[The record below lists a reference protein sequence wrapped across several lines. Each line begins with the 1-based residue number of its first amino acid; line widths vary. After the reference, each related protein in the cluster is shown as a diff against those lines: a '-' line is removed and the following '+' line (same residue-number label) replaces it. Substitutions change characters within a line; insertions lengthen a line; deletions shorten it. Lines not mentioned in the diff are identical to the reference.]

1 MAEDNGARKPDS
13 DAEARA
19 RLAAIVDSSDDAI
32 ISKSLDGTIL
42 TWNRGAERL
51 YGYSAQEA
59 VGRDISILMPTDRYE
74 EYQRLREIMKRG
86 ERLEHLET
94 VRLRKDGTLVDIS
107 LTLSPILAADGAVTG
122 ISAVARDIT
131 ERKRMEQSLRESE
144 KRYRT
149 LVEMAADAV
158 VVHQEGRFVYTNCAA
173 LGIFGARSLEELQRV
188 SLLDL
193 VHPEER
199 DALRARIQQ
208 LLEGEEIPLRE
219 YRLRRLNGEEISVEA
234 SSTLIDYQG
243 RPSIQVIAREITERK
258 RAEQEREIMLR
269 QLDYERSRFEAVVR
283 QLPIGVMIAEAP
295 SGRLIYDNEQSRRI
309 FRQEFQEAQSF
320 ADYGKFWKICRPDGS
335 PLPAE
340 EYPLARAVLG
350 ETVTGEEYRIGRG
363 DGSQGY
369 VCVNAI
375 PILNP
380 SGEIVS
386 GLAAFHDIT
395 ESKAAAEALFDSEE
409 RLNLALEAAEMG
421 SCDME
426 VPSGKGLWSR
436 RHFQLLGYRAPKES
450 SAPATIAMWQE
461 LIHPEDKERVAQE
474 LESARRE
481 LRLFRSEHRVIRA
494 DTGEPMWVN
503 VQGRFICDSAGA
515 VCRFIGVIYDVS
527 ERKAAEE
534 AIRQSEQRF
543 RLMTDSMPQIA
554 WTAETDGSADYI
566 NAHFETYTG
575 IDRDSGEVRDNL
587 RHPERLI
594 LMVVHPDDAQRVAQ
608 SYQKA
613 VGSGEIFQ
621 EESRVRRFDGSYR
634 WHLSRAIPAR
644 DREGRVVKWY
654 GTSTDI
660 HDLREMQEALRAS
673 ESKFR
678 RLYES
683 NLVAIYFWDQDGR
696 VIEANQAYC
705 DLVGYSADQC
715 RSEQMS
721 WLEATPPEF
730 QPRDYAAMQEVR
742 ERGCC
747 RPYEKELIN
756 SRNGQRVSVLA
767 AVAMMEGSEAE
778 GIAFAVDLTELK
790 RAEQAL
796 KTSEETLKLAVE
808 TTGLGIFDMDLRSG
822 KGVWSD
828 IAKRHYGL
836 HPEAE
841 PDLDMLMAGVHPEDR
856 ERLRQ
861 IARDAADPRGS
872 GEYSAEY
879 RTIGLNDGKLRWLT
893 MRARH
898 FFNGTGAP
906 VRLVGACL
914 DITDIVHAEK
924 ALKDEIMERLR
935 AVEALAKQE
944 QLLIRQGRLAAMG
957 EMIGNIA
964 HQWRQPLNTLALL
977 IQELPRYYERD
988 LFSKEYLESNVSRA
1002 MQVIN
1007 YMSKTIDGF
1016 RNFIGPD
1023 KEKEEFRV
1031 AEVLAR
1037 TISIVE
1043 AAFSQLNLRIEVSA
1057 DEGIVIY
1064 GCPNEFSQ
1072 VILNI
1077 LVNAKDAL
1085 VERRVQEPRVTV
1097 RLYQEEGKMVLT
1109 IADNAGGIPLEIM
1122 DKIFDPYFTTKGSDK
1137 GTGIG
1142 LFMSKTIIEKNM
1154 NGTLMARNTEE
1165 GAEFRIEV

>member
-1 MAEDNGARKPDS
+1 MADYK
-13 DAEARA
+13 DAIAPISAEQARA
-19 RLAAIVDSSDDAI
+19 QLAAIVESSDDAI
-32 ISKSLDGTIL
+32 ISKTLDGVIM

-59 VGRDISILMPTDRYE
+59 VGRNISMLMPMDHYE

-94 VRLRKDGTLVDIS
+94 VRLRKDGKLIHIS
-107 LTLSPILAADGAVTG
+107 LTLSPILAADGAIIGV
-122 ISAVARDIT
+122 SAVARDIT

-149 LVEMAADAV
+149 MVEMAADGV

-173 LGIFGARSLEELQRV
+173 LGIFGARSLEELQQV

-219 YRLRRLNGEEISVEA
+219 YRLRRLSGEEISVEA

-258 RAEQEREIMLR
+258 RAEQEREIMLK

-309 FRQEFQEAQSF
+309 FRQEFQEARNV

-335 PLPAE
+335 PLPVE
-340 EYPLARAVLG
+340 EYPLARAVRG

-375 PILNP
+375 PILAP

-386 GLAAFHDIT
+386 GLAAFDDIT

-426 VPSGKGLWSR
+426 IPSGKGLWSR
-436 RHFQLLGYRAPKES
+436 RHFQLLGYHPPQES
-450 SAPATIAMWQE
+450 SAPATVAMWQD
-461 LIHPEDKERVAQE
+461 LIHPEDKERVLQE
-474 LESARRE
+474 LEPARRE
-481 LRLFRSEHRVIRA
+481 HGLFRSEHRVIRV
-494 DTGEPMWVN
+494 DTGQPMWVN
-503 VQGRFICDSAGA
+503 VQGRFICDGAGA
-515 VCRFIGVIYDVS
+515 LCRFIGVIYDVS
-527 ERKAAEE
+527 ERRAAEE

-554 WTAETDGSADYI
+554 WTAEADGSIDYI

-575 IDRDSGEVRDNL
+575 IDRDSSDVRDNL

-594 LMVVHPDDAQRVAQ
+594 FMVVHPDDAHRVAE
-608 SYQKA
+608 SYRKA
-613 VGSGEIFQ
+613 VGAGEIFQ
-621 EESRVRRFDGSYR
+621 EESRVRRFDGAFR

-644 DREGRVVKWY
+644 DEEGRVLKWY

-660 HDLREMQEALRAS
+660 HDLREMQEMLRAS

-683 NLVAIYFWDQDGR
+683 NLVAIFFWNKDGR
-696 VIEANQAYC
+696 ITEANQAYC
-705 DLVGYSADQC
+705 DLVGYSIEQC
-715 RSEQMS
+715 RTEALNWRDLTPSDC
-721 WLEATPPEF
+721 LE
-730 QPRDYAAMQEVR
+730 RDLAAMAETL
-742 ERGCC
+742 ERGSC
-747 RPYEKELIN
+747 RPYEKEFIN
-756 SRNGQRVSVLA
+756 RQGHRVCVLTA
-767 AVAMMEGSEAE
+767 GALMEGTEAE

-790 RAEQAL
+790 RAEKAL
-796 KTSEETLKLAVE
+796 KASEETLKLAVE

-828 IAKRHYGL
+828 IAKKHYGL
-836 HPEAE
+836 PPETE
-841 PDLDMLMAGVHPEDR
+841 PDLDMLMSGVHPEDR
-856 ERLRQ
+856 ERVRQ

-879 RTIGLNDGKLRWLT
+879 RTIGLQDGKLRWLT

-898 FFNGTGAP
+898 VFNGEGAP

-914 DITDIVHAEK
+914 DITEIVHAEK
-924 ALKDEIMERLR
+924 ALKDEIVERLT

-964 HQWRQPLNTLALL
+964 HQWRQPLNTLGLL

-988 LFSKEYLESNVSRA
+988 MFSKEYLESNVSRA

-1023 KEKEEFRV
+1023 REKEEFRV
-1031 AEVLAR
+1031 AEVLTR

-1064 GCPNEFSQ
+1064 GSPNEFTQ

-1077 LVNAKDAL
+1077 LVNAKDAV
-1085 VERRVQEPRVTV
+1085 VERRIQEPRVTV
-1097 RLYQEEGKMVLT
+1097 RLFQEKGKMVLT
-1109 IADNAGGIPLEIM
+1109 IADNAGGIPQEIM
-1122 DKIFDPYFTTKGSDK
+1122 DRIFDPYFTTKGSDQ

-1154 NGTLMARNTEE
+1154 SGTLTARNTEQ